1 MNRRSFISLFAALP
15 AVSLLGEALSKDAIQ
30 SDAFAKLPVGA
41 MDKELATDLAL
52 AGYSH
57 LELFVTR
64 EIVPEAEEKIFIDK
78 CLALKKLSIPTRYL
92 NGFMGGEIKM
102 VGPDADHDKIEQK
115 SKIIFARAR
124 QLGVSII
131 TIGSAASRKCPQ
143 DFEIAKARDQFSK
156 MLGRIGPIARDH
168 GIRLTIENLN
178 STETNICTTIAES
191 VEVITAAGPDVFL
204 TADIY
209 HMMKQNDLPSELLK
223 AQGRVIHCHV
233 AERELRTSPGTQGD
247 DFRPYL
253 KVLKQ
258 MNYRGAFSFECKWA
272 KSTSPEKA
280 LEVFR
285 QQMASA

>member
-15 AVSLLGEALSKDAIQ
+15 AVSLLGEVFPKDSSQ
-30 SDAFAKLPVGA
+30 SESFAKLPVGA
-41 MDKELATDLAL
+41 MDKELAVDLTL
-52 AGYSH
+52 AGYNH

-64 EIVPEAEEKIFIDK
+64 EIVPEMEEKIFADK
-78 CLALKKLSIPTRYL
+78 YAALKKLSIPTLYL
-92 NGFMGGEIKM
+92 NGFMGTEIKM

-131 TIGSAASRKCPQ
+131 TIGSAVSRKCPQ
-143 DFEIAKARDQFSK
+143 GFEIAKARDQFSK

-178 STETNICTTIAES
+178 SSETNICTTIAES

-209 HMMKQNDLPSELLK
+209 HMMKENDSPSELLR
-223 AQGRVIHCHV
+223 AQGRVIHCHI
-233 AERELRTSPGTQGD
+233 AEKELRTSPGTQGD

-253 KVLKQ
+253 KVLKTI
-258 MNYRGAFSFECKWA
+258 NYSGAFSFECKWA
-272 KSTSPEKA
+272 KSTSPKKA